1 MAIPESQ
8 LEPWSHQGATTT
20 AKTTYESIQ
29 SALSASTS
37 PIRHKDYDVYL
48 QGSYRNSTNIRG
60 DSDVDVV
67 VQLNSTWQRDLS
79 ALSASE
85 KANYHLSYPDAT
97 YVWNN
102 FRTDM
107 LNALRAYYG
116 PSSVSEGNKSI
127 KLDGGSS
134 RLPADI
140 VVCLQRRQYEYFRNT
155 QDQSYVEGI
164 VFYTRRDN
172 RRVVNFPKV
181 HYQNGVTK
189 ITS

>member
-20 AKTTYESIQ
+20 AQTTYESIQ
-29 SALSASTS
+29 SALSADTS
-37 PIRHKDYDVYL
+37 SIRYKDYDVYL

-85 KANYHLSYPDAT
+85 KAHYRLSYPNAT
-97 YVWNN
+97 YLWND
-102 FRTDM
+102 FRTDV
-107 LNALRAYYG
+107 LNTLRVYYG
-116 PSSVSEGNKSI
+116 LSSVSEGNKSI

-140 VVCLQRRQYEYFRNT
+140 VVCLQHRQSR
-155 QDQSYVEGI
+155 
-164 VFYTRRDN
+164 
-172 RRVVNFPKV
+172 
-181 HYQNGVTK
+181 
-189 ITS
+189 